1 MQRERGNDSG
11 IEHVTVVVVVVV
23 VVGSASEDVMYH
35 DLH

>member
-11 IEHVTVVVVVVV
+11 IEHVTVVVVVV
-23 VVGSASEDVMYH
+23 GSASEDVMYH